1 MIVAWKVE
9 VYLYSDATGLKVPY
23 VFAILLWSKH
33 HGATNCLSWQGRGL
47 VVENG
52 TAPSAAGL
60 AR

>member
-1 MIVAWKVE
+1 MIVACKVE
-9 VYLYSDATGLKVPY
+9 VYLSSDATGLKVPY

-33 HGATNCLSWQGRGL
+33 HGATYCLSWQGRGL
-47 VVENG
+47 VENG